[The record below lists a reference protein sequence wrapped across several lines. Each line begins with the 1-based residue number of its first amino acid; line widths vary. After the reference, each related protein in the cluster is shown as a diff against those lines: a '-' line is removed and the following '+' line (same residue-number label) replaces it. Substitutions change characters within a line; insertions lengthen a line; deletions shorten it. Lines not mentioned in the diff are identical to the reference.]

1 MKRTNSTQA
10 AAGSAQPNTRARTGD
25 DTAANNPSKAAAS
38 NGHARNNAVPAM
50 HAAESTNATAT
61 NTQAP
66 NNAAPTMH
74 AADTNNPLPDYP
86 LFGWDFDQEL
96 PDWDVFEQML
106 PHTPPVVRSHESQGD
121 DTSCSVDDDDTS
133 AESHSVE
140 NSSSTNNSLEACQPG
155 GFKTESARK
164 ILAYVVAGSDTV
176 VIRDIA
182 IEAFGEALRICI
194 ENPKV
199 IKLSVYPET
208 SGYLQYLSPEHEVML
223 VDFFN
228 NQRTIQ
234 KVEIKIFDYH
244 GISSEVLAALMR
256 NHAIRKL
263 EICSNLRASSS
274 AGIKWLRDS
283 IKNTSLEIL
292 DITIFKTTIY
302 SLQVVDDKSNI
313 LWRELI
319 EGLAENSSIKQLK
332 LGSYIPRDI
341 CQRLAATLAINNTLK
356 ELKIVIGTGDTD
368 AADIGIVVEG
378 MKTNHSIEALTI
390 CDISCEWP
398 RLDAQVIKPLTAN
411 IGLKTLNIDRYR
423 DSTLEAFAI
432 RLELLQI
439 HPTLVSINLGCIPE
453 HIDAARNLIRQ
464 LKPNPRIQHI
474 GCSWLEHV
482 TDDMADDPADD
493 PEPPPLLR
501 EFLEALNKFSNLS
514 SITLEFMPVTD
525 HLIDFLKTHPNISEI
540 NLPNAELINEATHQK
555 ILALVQEFTHIQ
567 EVSLQYTETSENRLA
582 QLKQALHLNKKVARS
597 LPAASVAMKTLLDKK
612 ADKDVALPF
621 MPSDVTDEL
630 TQAIARHVPPAKATA
645 IFDELILQA
654 HALEESK
661 TV

>member
-1 MKRTNSTQA
+1 MKRTHSTQA
-10 AAGSAQPNTRARTGD
+10 TAGSAQPNTRARTDD

-66 NNAAPTMH
+66 NNPAPTMH
-74 AADTNNPLPDYP
+74 AANTNNPLPDYP

-121 DTSCSVDDDDTS
+121 DTSCSADDDDTS

-140 NSSSTNNSLEACQPG
+140 NSSSTTNSLESCQPG
-155 GFKTESARK
+155 GFKTASARE
-164 ILAYVVAGSDTV
+164 ILACIVAGSDTV
-176 VIRDIA
+176 VIRDIR

-199 IKLSVYPET
+199 IKLSVFPAP
-208 SGYLQYLSPEHEVML
+208 SDCLQYLSPEHEVML

-234 KVEIKIFDYH
+234 KVEIKIFDDH
-244 GISSEVLAALMR
+244 GISSEALAALMR

-263 EICSNLRASSS
+263 KICSNLRASSS
-274 AGIKWLRDS
+274 AGIKWLRES

-292 DITIFKTTIY
+292 EIKTYKSTSY
-302 SLQVVDDKSNI
+302 LRHVVEDKSNI

-332 LGSYIPRDI
+332 LGTYIPRDI

-356 ELKIVIGTGDTD
+356 GLKIVIDSHGTD

-398 RLDAQVIKPLTAN
+398 GLDAQVIKPLIAN
-411 IGLKTLNIDRYR
+411 IGLKTLNIDLYA
-423 DSTLEAFAI
+423 DFTLETFAI

-453 HIDAARNLIRQ
+453 DIDATRDLIRQ

-474 GCSWLEHV
+474 SCSWFAHDEVGMENNPNH
-482 TDDMADDPADD
+482 APF
-493 PEPPPLLR
+493 LR
-501 EFLEALNKFSNLS
+501 EFLEALSKFPNLS
-514 SITLEFMPVTD
+514 SITLEVMPVTD

-540 NLPNAELINEATHQK
+540 NLPYEELVNEATHQK

-567 EVSLQYTETSENRLA
+567 KFSLQYTETSENRLA
-582 QLKQALHLNKKVARS
+582 QLKQALHLNQEVARS
-597 LPAASVAMKTLLDKK
+597 LPAASAGIKVLLDKK
-612 ADKDVALPF
+612 AENDAELPF
-621 MPSDVTDEL
+621 IPPDITNQL
-630 TQAIARHVPPAKATA
+630 TQAIARHVPPAKAKA
-645 IFDELILQA
+645 IFDEIIVQA
-654 HALEESK
+654 HALERSK